1 MINTK
6 TDQNSAVDIFAT
18 GYDRSACEV
27 GVVHLGFG
35 AFHRAHQAVYLD
47 DYMELSGDVRWGIA
61 AVNLRES
68 EAAHFEAAK
77 EDINS
82 HDGYFLKNYS
92 ADGSVALRR
101 VRSHVDFSD
110 WSVTPGDSEALLSLP
125 TVHLVTITVTESG
138 YYTDPEGNLNLAH
151 PTIKAEVAGEKS
163 ESVYAYL
170 SSALAERVST
180 KGAPLTIACCDNI
193 RQNGKML
200 NRNLLAYL
208 KACNKLELA
217 AWVEK
222 NVAFPC
228 SMVDRIT
235 PRSPAEL
242 GAEMSAL
249 VGKPVTSPIMAE
261 DFTQWVL
268 QSDAAADMPELAR
281 AEVTVTAD
289 VDPYEETKIRV
300 LNGGH
305 TALTYMAALEGIETF
320 DAAMRVPHLLEHFQN
335 FETKEVLPAL
345 TLDLPFSKTD
355 YLADIVQ
362 RFGNAAIGDTVARIC
377 ADGMVKFP
385 IFIQPT
391 LESCLKQG
399 IMPIHSIRSI
409 ASWYVFALHV
419 DAGKIDFEYVEPSW
433 DELKAML
440 GTDAFITSRQLWGE
454 LPVTY
459 PEFADTLRQ
468 EIKDTELKWPV

>member
-1 MINTK
+1 M
-6 TDQNSAVDIFAT
+6 NSTDIFAT
-18 GYDRSACEV
+18 SYDRSACSV

-47 DYMELSGDVRWGIA
+47 DCMQLSGDLRWGIA
-61 AVNLRES
+61 AVNLRAS
-68 EAAHFEAAK
+68 EAPSFKAAEK
-77 EDINS
+77 DNKS
-82 HDGYFLKNYS
+82 HDGYFLKTYS
-92 ADGSVALRR
+92 ADGSVELRR
-101 VRSHVDFSD
+101 VRSHVKFSD
-110 WSVTPGDSEALLSLP
+110 WSVAPKDSEALLSLP
-125 TVHLVTITVTESG
+125 TVHMVTITVTESG
-138 YYTDPEGNLNLAH
+138 YYTDPNGNLNLDH
-151 PTIKAEVAGEKS
+151 PTIKAEVSGDLV
-163 ESVYAYL
+163 ESVYAFL
-170 SSALAERVST
+170 RVALAKRVAT
-180 KGAPLTIACCDNI
+180 TGAPLTIACCDNI

-200 NRNLLAYL
+200 ERNLLAYL
-208 KACNKLELA
+208 KACKESELA
-217 AWVEK
+217 AWVEN

-242 GAEMSAL
+242 SAEMSAL
-249 VGKPVTSPIMAE
+249 IGKPVTSPIMAE

-268 QSDAAADMPELAR
+268 QSQAAADMPDLAK
-281 AEVTVTAD
+281 AGVTVTAD

-305 TALTYMAALEGIETF
+305 TALAYLAALEGIETF

-355 YLADIVQ
+355 YLEKIIQ
-362 RFGNAAIGDTVARIC
+362 RFGNVAIGDTVARIC

-399 IMPIHSIRSI
+399 IMPVHSIGSI

-419 DAGKIDFEYVEPSW
+419 DAGNIGFKYVEPGW
-433 DELKAML
+433 DELKSML
-440 GTDAFITSRQLWGE
+440 GTDSFVTSRQLWGD
-454 LPVTY
+454 LPVNF

-468 EIKDTELKWPV
+468 KIKETESKWPV